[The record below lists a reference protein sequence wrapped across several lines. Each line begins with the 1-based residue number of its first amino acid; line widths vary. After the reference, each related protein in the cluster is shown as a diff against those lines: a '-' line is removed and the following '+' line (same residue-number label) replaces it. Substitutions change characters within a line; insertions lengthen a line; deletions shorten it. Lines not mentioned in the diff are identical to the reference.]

1 MIADEKRQST
11 EIYTFSTSNI
21 YIYRQIYIDIYR
33 YIQIYRYIYIYI
45 RGRKVNIYTTIHNLL
60 LLCQKRLN

>member
-21 YIYRQIYIDIYR
+21 YIQIDRYR

-45 RGRKVNIYTTIHNLL
+45 LEVEK
-60 LLCQKRLN
+60 

>member
-21 YIYRQIYIDIYR
+21 YIQIDRYIDRYRQIDIYR
-33 YIQIYRYIYIYI
+33 YIQIYTYIYIYI
-45 RGRKVNIYTTIHNLL
+45 YIYNMMCNVTKV
-60 LLCQKRLN
+60 LNS

>member
-21 YIYRQIYIDIYR
+21 YIYIYIYR
-33 YIQIYRYIYIYI
+33 YIYIYIYIYKYIYI